1 MSKPI
6 PKTREALVGEITH
19 SLKTP
24 INSIVGLTV
33 LARRTNSIDEM
44 REYLRRIEDASYQ
57 LVGTI
62 NNVVDYVQLESENV
76 YLESHEFNLED
87 MAASVLDIVQLKA
100 EEKDTDIVLDFRG
113 VYRCKITADRY
124 KLVKVIYNLLAN
136 AISFSDHGGK
146 VRLALAVID
155 PHTLS
160 VEISDNGRG
169 FEKKKVEAMF
179 GTSQGDTER
188 SDMGLGLPMCRKII
202 SLMGGNL
209 LIESDIETGTKF
221 SFMVNIHASQKLPA
235 ERDLQLKEAK
245 LRFLV
250 ADNRSDFLQYYKHCA
265 ELIDAYFVAATT
277 IAAAVKSLIKSQDF
291 DFVFIN
297 YDLIENNFND
307 LMDNLL
313 RYAAAPNIVFLTSDS
328 RRAKVQKR
336 IVGTPYKII
345 TNPMLPNQLFE
356 LFAVWLGLRPEQV
369 DHSRFAPDWSGKNL
383 LVVEDHEISR
393 EIVAG
398 LLSETKCDFDYAE
411 NGKQGV
417 DLFLKN
423 PDKYDLILM
432 DVQMPVMDGLSATRA
447 IRESDKPRAKTVPIC
462 AMTANTFDLDQ
473 RSCYDAGM
481 THYISKPVNY
491 RELIT
496 TMSDA
501 FGDR

>member
-1 MSKPI
+1 VDKPI
-6 PKTREALVGEITH
+6 QKTRDALVGEITH

-33 LARRTNSIDEM
+33 LARRTDSIEEM

-87 MAASVLDIVQLKA
+87 MVASVLDIVQLKA
-100 EEKDTDIVLDFRG
+100 EQKNADIVLDFRG
-113 VYRCKITADRY
+113 IYRSKITADRY

-136 AISFSDHGGK
+136 AINFCDSGGK
-146 VRLALAVID
+146 VRLSLVVID
-155 PHTLS
+155 PRTLA
-160 VEISDNGRG
+160 VEIANDGRG
-169 FEKKKVEAMF
+169 FERKKVEAMF
-179 GTSQGDTER
+179 GTLQGDSER
-188 SDMGLGLPMCRKII
+188 NDMGLGLPMCRKII

-209 LIESDIETGTKF
+209 LIESDIDKGTKF
-221 SFMVNIHASQKLPA
+221 SFMVNIHAIPKNPS
-235 ERDLQLKEAK
+235 ERDNQLMQCK
-245 LRFLV
+245 LRFLA
-250 ADNRSDFLQYYKHCA
+250 ADNRDDFLKYYHYCA
-265 ELIDAYFVAATT
+265 EQIDAEFVPATT
-277 IAAAVKSLIKSQDF
+277 IASAVKSLIKSRDF

-307 LMDNLL
+307 LMDSVL
-313 RYAAAPNIVFLTSDS
+313 RYVAAPNIVFLTSDS
-328 RRAKVQKR
+328 QRAKVQKR
-336 IVGTPYKII
+336 ITGTPYKII
-345 TNPMLPNQLFE
+345 TNPILPGALFD
-356 LFAVWLGLRPEQV
+356 LLAVWRGLRP
-369 DHSRFAPDWSGKNL
+369 DRHDRSRFAPDWTGKNI

-398 LLSETKCDFDYAE
+398 LLSESKCDFDYAE
-411 NGKQGV
+411 NGKEGV
-417 DLFLKN
+417 NLYLKN

-447 IRESDKPRAKTVPIC
+447 IRESDRETAKTIPIC

-481 THYISKPVNY
+481 NYYISKPVNY
-491 RELIT
+491 RELIN
-496 TMSDA
+496 TMMDA
-501 FGDR
+501 FGER

>member
-1 MSKPI
+1 MGKSI

-33 LARRTNSIDEM
+33 LARRTDSIDEM

-87 MAASVLDIVQLKA
+87 MVASVLDIVQLKA

-113 VYRCKITADRY
+113 IYRCKITADRY

-136 AISFSDHGGK
+136 AISFCDRGGK

-155 PHTLS
+155 PRTLS

-179 GTSQGDTER
+179 GTSQGDVER
-188 SDMGLGLPMCRKII
+188 NDMGLGLPMCRKIV

-209 LIESDIETGTKF
+209 LIESDIDEGTKF
-221 SFMVNIHASQKLPA
+221 SFMVNIHSSPKSAS
-235 ERDLQLKEAK
+235 ERDVQLKQQK
-245 LRFLV
+245 LRFLA

-265 ELIDAYFVAATT
+265 EMVDAQFVAATT
-277 IAAAVKSLIKSQDF
+277 IASAVKSLIKSRDF
-291 DFVFIN
+291 DFVLIN
-297 YDLIENNFND
+297 YELIENNFND
-307 LMDNLL
+307 LMDSIL
-313 RYAAAPNIVFLTSDS
+313 RYVAAPNIVFLTSDS

-336 IVGTPYKII
+336 ITGTPYKII
-345 TNPMLPNQLFE
+345 TNPILPNALFD
-356 LFAVWLGLRPEQV
+356 LLAVWLGLRPERP
-369 DHSRFAPDWSGKNL
+369 DHTRFAPDWTGKNL

-411 NGKQGV
+411 NGKEGV

-423 PDKYDLILM
+423 PNKYDLILM

-447 IRESDKPRAKTVPIC
+447 IRESDKETAKTIPIC

-481 THYISKPVNY
+481 NYYISKPVNY

-501 FGDR
+501 FGER